1 MMMDLQHLAAGHFF
15 VTVEV
20 KGQKLK
26 VVEFFIH
33 LRISCLDFSAVV
45 Q

>member
-1 MMMDLQHLAAGHFF
+1 MMMDLQHSAAGHFF
-15 VTVEV
+15 VTVDI

-26 VVEFFIH
+26 DVEF
-33 LRISCLDFSAVV
+33 LFSFVFPALTLV